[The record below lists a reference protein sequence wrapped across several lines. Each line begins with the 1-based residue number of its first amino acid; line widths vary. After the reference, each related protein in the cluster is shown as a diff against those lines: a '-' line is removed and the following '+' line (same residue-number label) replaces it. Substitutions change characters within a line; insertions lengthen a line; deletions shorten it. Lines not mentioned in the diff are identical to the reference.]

1 MRDEGKGVGVTD
13 GMFIDVLVVLAR
25 AESSVL
31 LFDEEERGC
40 LWRVGGANLSR
51 SEILI
56 KEVFGGFAFIRRER
70 VYFPNLWGKGVIKI
84 DLMIIRL
91 RWGDVV
97 GTFFGKHRG
106 E

>member
-1 MRDEGKGVGVTD
+1 
-13 GMFIDVLVVLAR
+13 MFV
-25 AESSVL
+25 
-31 LFDEEERGC
+31 
-40 LWRVGGANLSR
+40 W
-51 SEILI
+51 
-56 KEVFGGFAFIRRER
+56 RER